1 MCYLDVNF
9 LNEGIVLQVAFFFG
23 GNFYFNLY
31 MHGGISLLKV
41 SIRFISCQFGL
52 LTTLLLLCCELS
64 DSVDT
69 AEFIPL
75 YLTPYR
81 CFLVQKKNVG
91 ENT

>member
-1 MCYLDVNF
+1 MCYLYVNF
-9 LNEGIVLQVAFFFG
+9 LNEGILLQVAFFLG
-23 GNFYFNLY
+23 GNFYFYLD

-41 SIRFISCQFGL
+41 SIRFISCQLGL
-52 LTTLLLLCCELS
+52 LTALLLLCCELS

-81 CFLVQKKNVG
+81 CFLYKRRM
-91 ENT
+91 